1 MDVEA
6 VRRIRLAAFE
16 HLASL
21 RSRSGDVMPRE
32 LLLEGF
38 SYENRRVPLMSP
50 QQGIFKP
57 AVLEL
62 PLSLTTV
69 PIVPGKERPYED
81 ELSED
86 GIHYRYRGSDPDH
99 RDNAGVRLAMLRKV
113 PLIYFHGV
121 VPGRYQAEWPV
132 YVVGDNPRALTFTVL
147 ADSRVTFAPTDDH
160 V

>member
-1 MDVEA
+1 MDVE
-6 VRRIRLAAFE
+6 VDRRIRLAAFE

-38 SYENRRVPLMSP
+38 SYQDRRVPLMSP

-57 AVLEL
+57 AVLDL

-81 ELSED
+81 EVGDD
-86 GIHYRYRGSDPDH
+86 GIRYRYRGTDTKH
-99 RDNAGVRLAMLRKV
+99 RDNVGVRLAMLRRL
-113 PLIYFHGV
+113 PLIYFHGI
-121 VPGRYQAEWPV
+121 VP
-132 YVVGDNPRALTFTVL
+132 
-147 ADSRVTFAPTDDH
+147 
-160 V
+160 